1 MLQSNY
7 QRVGALAGLLMFFGS
22 WLSAYY
28 NHWGWAFATVAAV
41 LVALWMALENESS
54 DDLGAR
60 ALKGFV
66 AGALAAVVARILGL
80 LAMVWAY
87 DSWSTPVT
95 QKYDSISD
103 LFRVLI
109 NGNLVASIIAV
120 VGVGLAGAFIAYA
133 MPYFTADR
141 EEE

>member
-28 NHWGWAFATVAAV
+28 SHWGWAFATIVGV
-41 LVALWMALENESS
+41 VVALWMALENESN
-54 DDLGAR
+54 DDLSQR
-60 ALKGFV
+60 AIKGFIT
-66 AGALAAVVARILGL
+66 GALAAAVARVFGL
-80 LAMVWAY
+80 IAMVWAY
-87 DSWSTPVT
+87 DSWSSPAT
-95 QKYDSISD
+95 QKYDSLSD
-103 LFRVLI
+103 LFRVLL
-109 NGNLVASIIAV
+109 NGNLVASLVAI